1 MRGLI
6 FAISIAALGLA
17 LPGVALAQ
25 PTEPNTGRWYMVPV
39 APGGGT
45 NPPPMTA
52 VGAGT
57 AGTPAGGV
65 ASVQGV
71 AGGTPVPVS
80 GAFFQATQPVSGA
93 VSTTPGT
100 RTLVPLDVAAV
111 TTGGT
116 AVTAIAAGH
125 RTAGGVLQN
134 PPGATINLCINEVSG
149 TASGTTSA
157 GSTICILPGQSYA
170 LAPSPNAVSVITSD
184 SAHPFAGYGLQ

>member
-1 MRGLI
+1 MKRFLAAIALVSLSWTAFAQAPLSPGQGGTGL
-6 FAISIAALGLA
+6 LGLGTGVSTA
-17 LPGVALAQ
+17 LSVAL
-25 PTEPNTGRWYMVPV
+25 NGTG
-39 APGGGT
+39 AL
-45 NPPPMTA
+45 
-52 VGAGT
+52 VGST
-57 AGTPAGGV
+57 
-65 ASVQGV
+65 
-71 AGGTPVPVS
+71 
-80 GAFFQATQPVSGA
+80 GAAI
-93 VSTTPGT
+93 STTPGT

-116 AVTAIAAGH
+116 AVAAIAAGN

-184 SAHPFAGYGLQ
+184 SVHPFAGYGMQ